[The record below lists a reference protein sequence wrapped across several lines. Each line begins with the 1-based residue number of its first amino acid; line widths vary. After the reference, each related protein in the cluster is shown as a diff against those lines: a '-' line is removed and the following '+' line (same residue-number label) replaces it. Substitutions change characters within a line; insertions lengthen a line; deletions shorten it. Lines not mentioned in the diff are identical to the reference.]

1 MMTENFLGIW
11 TKRFLVEY
19 LISIRNCSVQTQKS
33 YRDTFRIL
41 VAYLSIK
48 SKKPIDQLT
57 LDDMESKGVIEFLL
71 YLEKKRHCSINTRNQ
86 RLAALR
92 SFALYVSN
100 NNPTYIEW
108 CRQIRLIP
116 LKKFQQTE
124 ISFLE
129 KEEIKALLTAP
140 DRSTTM
146 GRRDYALLL
155 FLYNTGVRASEAAN
169 LIISDIEWSST
180 SERKFSTVV
189 IKGKGNKIRR
199 CPLWQIT
206 VDALSS
212 LIEGRQQNEHV
223 FQNYF
228 HKPLTRSGIYKLIKK
243 HIEVIAEEFPSL
255 QLKAVSTHTIRHTTA
270 THLVRSGTDINTIRA
285 WLGHVSLD
293 TTNIYA
299 NVDLEMK
306 AEALK
311 CCEVEDNL
319 RLKHWRNNKGLM
331 AFLNSL

>member
-1 MMTENFLGIW
+1 MTTENFLGIW

-19 LISIRNCSVQTQKS
+19 LISIRNCSIQTQKS

-41 VAYLSIK
+41 VTFLSIK
-48 SKKPIDQLT
+48 SKKPVDQLT
-57 LDDMESKGVIEFLL
+57 LDDMGSKEIIEFLQ
-71 YLEKKRHCSINTRNQ
+71 YLEKKRQCSINTRNQ

-100 NNPTYIEW
+100 NSPTYIEW

-116 LKKFQQTE
+116 LKKFEQTE
-124 ISFLE
+124 ISYLE
-129 KEEIKALLTAP
+129 KEEIKALLSAP
-140 DRSTTM
+140 DRSTAM

-169 LIISDIEWSST
+169 LIISDIEWSSI

-206 VDALSS
+206 VDAFMP
-212 LIEGRQQNEHV
+212 LIEGRPQGEHV
-223 FQNYF
+223 FQNCF
-228 HKPLTRSGIYKLIKK
+228 RKPLTRSGIYKLIKR
-243 HIEVIAEEFPSL
+243 HIEMIAKKLPSL
-255 QLKAVSTHTIRHTTA
+255 QLKPVSTHTIRHTTA
-270 THLVRSGTDINTIRA
+270 THLVRSGIDINTIRA

-306 AEALK
+306 AKALK
-311 CCEVEDNL
+311 CCEVETNPRL
-319 RLKHWRNNKGLM
+319 RHWRNNKGLM
-331 AFLNSL
+331 EFLNSL

>member
-1 MMTENFLGIW
+1 MTTENYLGIW
-11 TKRFLVEY
+11 IKRFLVEY

-41 VAYLSIK
+41 ATYLGVK
-48 SKKPIDQLT
+48 SKKPVDQLT
-57 LDDMESKGVIEFLL
+57 LEDMESKEIIEFLL

-92 SFALYVSN
+92 GFALYVAN
-100 NNPTYIEW
+100 NSPTYIEW

-116 LKKFQQTE
+116 LKKFQRTE
-124 ISFLE
+124 ISYLE
-129 KEEIKALLTAP
+129 KGEIKALLAAP
-140 DRSTTM
+140 DRSTIM
-146 GRRDYALLL
+146 GRRDYAILL

-169 LIISDIEWSST
+169 LIIRDIEWSSI
-180 SERKFSTVV
+180 SERKFTTVV

-206 VDALSS
+206 VDALLP
-212 LIEGRQQNEHV
+212 LIGGRQQNEHV
-223 FQNYF
+223 FQNNVR
-228 HKPLTRSGIYKLIKK
+228 KSLTRSGIYKLIKK
-243 HIEVIAEEFPSL
+243 YVEAITREMPSL

-270 THLVRSGTDINTIRA
+270 THLVRAGTDINTIRA

-299 NVDLEMK
+299 AVDLEMK
-306 AEALK
+306 AEALQ
-311 CCEVEDNL
+311 CCEIETNS
-319 RLKHWRNNKGLM
+319 RQKHWRNNKGLM
-331 AFLNSL
+331 KFLDSL